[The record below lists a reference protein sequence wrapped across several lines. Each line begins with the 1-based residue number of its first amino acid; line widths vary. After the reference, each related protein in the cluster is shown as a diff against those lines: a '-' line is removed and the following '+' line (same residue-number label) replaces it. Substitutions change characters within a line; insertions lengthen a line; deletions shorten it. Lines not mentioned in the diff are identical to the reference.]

1 MSFDMRLGSPGFRP
15 PCGMGRV
22 DILLEPFSEYAFERS
37 TGGSAIMLG
46 AIFTALERPFLR
58 TAPMLVIRSSM
69 PGTGKGLIVRCLV
82 WLAYGTLPVIMTW
95 GQNKEEFEK
104 RLASILIT
112 SPAAFSIDNANGM
125 QIEGELLESIITE
138 GSADIRLL
146 GRSEMGRIQVANA

>member
-1 MSFDMRLGSPGFRP
+1 
-15 PCGMGRV
+15 
-22 DILLEPFSEYAFERS
+22 
-37 TGGSAIMLG
+37 
-46 AIFTALERPFLR
+46 
-58 TAPMLVIRSSM
+58 
-69 PGTGKGLIVRCLV
+69 
-82 WLAYGTLPVIMTW
+82 MTW